1 MSTWWYQ
8 GCSRWVI
15 KDYFVVICE
24 DDPGRDW
31 HLSQGSH
38 KYISRTF
45 SHLDGHYPRHRGPKR
60 GNRKAQINLSNL
72 CKIYCLQIAR
82 TQVLVSLDC
91 VNFTS
96 FSTVFSFLQSQTG
109 SNNAG
114 HPASLF
120 CWWWIVGFLG
130 FQNCASHF
138 SCSINIFLYI
148 GMYIFPPSLLSSFSP
163 ISICLS
169 ASTHLSLWVPF
180 LQKSPNNTV

>member
-1 MSTWWYQ
+1 MILEEIGTWV
-8 GCSRWVI
+8 R
-15 KDYFVVICE
+15 
-24 DDPGRDW
+24 
-31 HLSQGSH
+31 GSH

-82 TQVLVSLDC
+82 TQALVSLDC
-91 VNFTS
+91 VIFTS

-109 SNNAG
+109 SNSAG

-120 CWWWIVGFLG
+120 CWWRIVGFLG

-148 GMYIFPPSLLSSFSP
+148 GMYIFPPSLLSSSPPHFYLP
-163 ISICLS
+163 ISIHPPISMSSLS
-169 ASTHLSLWVPF
+169 SEVSE
-180 LQKSPNNTV
+180 